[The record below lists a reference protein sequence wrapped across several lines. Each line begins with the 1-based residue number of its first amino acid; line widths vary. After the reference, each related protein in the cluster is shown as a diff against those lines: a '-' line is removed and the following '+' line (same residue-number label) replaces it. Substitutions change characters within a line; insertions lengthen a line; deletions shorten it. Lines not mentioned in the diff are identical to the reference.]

1 MRDRLERYAQRLWRR
16 WLRVARY
23 AEETTVV
30 DAMLRFRIAHH
41 QEVRRALDDVRA
53 GRVGLV
59 RMLARARRTARRRM
73 QARIERE
80 VIRAALSVGA
90 GQGREA
96 IARVVR
102 RAGYGVGASTVRRV
116 LMRRGL
122 WPGPEESVRDR
133 GHPYET
139 RSGRH
144 GSTHCA
150 GRGAVRRGNRR

>member
-23 AEETTVV
+23 AEETTMV

-80 VIRAALSVGA
+80 VIRVALSVGA
-90 GQGREA
+90 GQGRET
-96 IARVVR
+96 IARAVR
-102 RAGYGVGASTVRRV
+102 RAGYGVGASTVRRI

-122 WPGPEESVRDR
+122 WFDPEAGVRDR
-133 GHPYET
+133 GHRCET
-139 RSGRH
+139 RSARH
-144 GSTHCA
+144 GFTHCA
-150 GRGAVRRGNRR
+150 GRSPVRRGSGR